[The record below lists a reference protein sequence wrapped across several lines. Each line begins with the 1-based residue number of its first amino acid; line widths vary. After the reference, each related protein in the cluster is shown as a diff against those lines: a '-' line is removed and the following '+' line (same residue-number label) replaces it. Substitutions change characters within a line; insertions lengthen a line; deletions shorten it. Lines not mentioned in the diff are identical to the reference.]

1 MTAYIIKYRN
11 GKGHSKNI
19 CSVLLSESEYFC
31 FYTSF
36 NAMPTLVF
44 NQLAGRVA
52 VPSSGTARYLCRTIS
67 FMAYMITDG
76 EE

>member
-1 MTAYIIKYRN
+1 MTAYIIKQRN
-11 GKGHSKNI
+11 GKGHAKNM

-36 NAMPTLVF
+36 NAMPTLVL

-52 VPSSGTARYLCRTIS
+52 VPSSGTVRYLRHTIS
-67 FMAYMITDG
+67 LMAYTV
-76 EE
+76 